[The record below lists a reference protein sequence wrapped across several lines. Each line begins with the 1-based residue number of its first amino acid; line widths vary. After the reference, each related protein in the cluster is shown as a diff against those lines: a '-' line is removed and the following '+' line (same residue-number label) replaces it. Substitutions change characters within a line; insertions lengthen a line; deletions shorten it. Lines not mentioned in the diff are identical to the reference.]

1 MLKNNNQPY
10 LCDFFFFTSDCD
22 HISINFCH
30 KYHPPL
36 PTSNPLLLSTLKS
49 PVPPVLKVDLA
60 DTPGAP
66 VPQTIPNRWKL
77 GKSPQIKLEKEAAR
91 LQHGMSP
98 SEHRVRMCKE
108 IEKGILRAKVLHL
121 R

>member
-1 MLKNNNQPY
+1 MALKA
-10 LCDFFFFTSDCD
+10 TS
-22 HISINFCH
+22 SSAFATEVRPTVSQ
-30 KYHPPL
+30 YHLLL
-36 PTSNPLLLSTLKS
+36 PTSNPLVLDTFKS
-49 PVPPVLKVDLA
+49 PTLVPKVDLA